1 MKSVYKVFS
10 FSTTIRNPQ
19 RNSVFLE
26 CLNKFNGLIFDSKN
40 SRLYF
45 EELVK
50 NGIYK
55 LSNIPSKI
63 NEKLINDDILSDL
76 EFEELLKLNPQISSE
91 EKINFRIRTQLKAL
105 ESQGFLIFSGDKNK
119 PIITMTNLAFELMS
133 RKSYITDIYSKI
145 MIGLHSHNPARKS
158 TLNKARVFLNAI
170 FVIGSLKKEWEKL
183 GNEAKGILKYEFK
196 SFVLGMKDCDYKK
209 CVQDILE
216 YRKNYGL
223 KENEKYIS
231 DYLFNKLGLK
241 KIKYDSLNDYAD
253 EVFRKFEMTG
263 LLIARGKF
271 KHIYYDFS
279 NFNSKK
285 IESLLNAYKNY
296 DFKEFSN
303 IEEYINFLDNIK
315 LPWLDNDEV
324 RKEVIKQKAKSLDIV
339 LKDSDFENLNILEE
353 SLNQKFYNKA
363 LQSAILQSDIKELL
377 EELKIL
383 ASLSNAKSKYDMPEP
398 LRLEYLLALI
408 LGKKY
413 GIAKLYSNLIYN
425 ENGIPLSYAPAG
437 KIDLEYNDFLF
448 EATMIKNRNQQ
459 LNSETTS
466 IARHMKESQDKRRE
480 YLRTILIAPYI
491 HWDVALFFKFCA
503 KEFESKIAPITIAKF
518 IELIEKS
525 PNFSDFQINFD
536 KFVNRL
542 LNEQTQNYIDS
553 INFNQIK

>member
-170 FVIGSLKKEWEKL
+170 FVIDSLKKEWEKL

-518 IELIEKS
+518 IELIEKY

-536 KFVNRL
+536 KFVNQL

-553 INFNQIK
+553 INFN

>member
-19 RNSVFLE
+19 RNFVFLE
-26 CLNKFNGLIFDSKN
+26 CLNKFNGLVFDSKN
-40 SRLYF
+40 SRSYF

-50 NGIYK
+50 SGIYK

-63 NEKLINDDILSDL
+63 NEKLINDDILNDA
-76 EFEELLKLNPQISSE
+76 EFEELLKSNPQISSE

-119 PIITMTNLAFELMS
+119 PIITMTNLAFELIN
-133 RKSYITDIYSKI
+133 RKSYVTDIYSKI
-145 MIGLHSHNPARKS
+145 MIGLHSSNPARKS
-158 TLNKARVFLNAI
+158 TLNKARVFLNTI
-170 FVIGSLKKEWEKL
+170 FVIDSLKKEWEKL

-196 SFVLGMKDCDYKK
+196 SFILGMKDCNYKK

-216 YRKNYGL
+216 YRKKYGL

-231 DYLFNKLGLK
+231 DYLFNELELK

-285 IESLLNAYKNY
+285 IESILKNYKDY

-303 IEEYINFLDNIK
+303 VDEYINFLDNIK
-315 LPWLDNDEV
+315 LPWLDSDEV
-324 RKEVIKQKAKSLDIV
+324 RIEVIKQKARSLNIDI
-339 LKDSDFENLNILEE
+339 KDSDFENLNILEE
-353 SLNQKFYNKA
+353 LLNQKFYNKA
-363 LQSAILQSDIKELL
+363 LQRAILQSNMEELL

-383 ASLSNAKSKYDMPEP
+383 ASLSNAKSKYDIPEP

-413 GIAKLYSNLIYN
+413 GITKLYSNLIYN

-437 KIDLEYNDFLF
+437 KIDLEYQDFLF

-466 IARHMKESQDKRRE
+466 IARHMKESQDKRKE
-480 YLRTILIAPYI
+480 SLRTMLIAPYI

-503 KEFESKIAPITIAKF
+503 KEFESKIAPITITKF

-525 PNFSDFQINFD
+525 PSFIDFQINFD
-536 KFVNRL
+536 RFVNL
-542 LNEQTQNYIDS
+542 LINEQTQNYIDS
-553 INFNQIK
+553 INFN

>member
-413 GIAKLYSNLIYN
+413 GITKLYSNLIYN

-542 LNEQTQNYIDS
+542 LNEKTQNYIDS
-553 INFNQIK
+553 INFN

>member
-170 FVIGSLKKEWEKL
+170 FVIDSLKKEWEKL

-553 INFNQIK
+553 INFN

>member
-63 NEKLINDDILSDL
+63 NEKLINDDVLSDL

-413 GIAKLYSNLIYN
+413 GITKLYSNLIYN

-503 KEFESKIAPITIAKF
+503 KEFESKIAPIKIAKF

-542 LNEQTQNYIDS
+542 LNEKTQNYIDS
-553 INFNQIK
+553 INFN

>member
-26 CLNKFNGLIFDSKN
+26 CLNKFNGLVFDSKN

-119 PIITMTNLAFELMS
+119 PIITMTNLAFELIG

-145 MIGLHSHNPARKS
+145 MIGLHSKNPSRKT

-170 FVIGSLKKEWEKL
+170 FVIDLLKKEWEKL

-209 CVQDILE
+209 CVKDILE

-241 KIKYDSLNDYAD
+241 KIKYESLNDYAD

-285 IESLLNAYKNY
+285 IESLLEAYKDY

-315 LPWLDNDEV
+315 LPWLDSDKV
-324 RKEVIKQKAKSLDIV
+324 RKEVIKQKAKSLDIT

-383 ASLSNAKSKYDMPEP
+383 ASLSNSKSKYDIPEP

-413 GIAKLYSNLIYN
+413 GITKLYSNLIYN

-466 IARHMKESQDKRRE
+466 IARHMKESQDKRQE
-480 YLRTILIAPYI
+480 YLRTMLIAPYI

-553 INFNQIK
+553 INFD

>member
-1 MKSVYKVFS
+1 M
-10 FSTTIRNPQ
+10 
-19 RNSVFLE
+19 
-26 CLNKFNGLIFDSKN
+26 
-40 SRLYF
+40 
-45 EELVK
+45 
-50 NGIYK
+50 
-55 LSNIPSKI
+55 
-63 NEKLINDDILSDL
+63 

-133 RKSYITDIYSKI
+133 RKST
-145 MIGLHSHNPARKS
+145 H
-158 TLNKARVFLNAI
+158 NKARVFLNAI
-170 FVIGSLKKEWEKL
+170 FVIDSLKKEWEKL

-285 IESLLNAYKNY
+285 IESLLN
-296 DFKEFSN
+296 
-303 IEEYINFLDNIK
+303 
-315 LPWLDNDEV
+315 
-324 RKEVIKQKAKSLDIV
+324 
-339 LKDSDFENLNILEE
+339 
-353 SLNQKFYNKA
+353 
-363 LQSAILQSDIKELL
+363 
-377 EELKIL
+377 
-383 ASLSNAKSKYDMPEP
+383 
-398 LRLEYLLALI
+398 
-408 LGKKY
+408 
-413 GIAKLYSNLIYN
+413 
-425 ENGIPLSYAPAG
+425 
-437 KIDLEYNDFLF
+437 
-448 EATMIKNRNQQ
+448 
-459 LNSETTS
+459 SETTS

-518 IELIEKS
+518 IELIEKY

-536 KFVNRL
+536 KFVNQL

-553 INFNQIK
+553 INFN

>member
-1 MKSVYKVFS
+1 M
-10 FSTTIRNPQ
+10 
-19 RNSVFLE
+19 
-26 CLNKFNGLIFDSKN
+26 
-40 SRLYF
+40 
-45 EELVK
+45 
-50 NGIYK
+50 
-55 LSNIPSKI
+55 
-63 NEKLINDDILSDL
+63 
-76 EFEELLKLNPQISSE
+76 
-91 EKINFRIRTQLKAL
+91 

-170 FVIGSLKKEWEKL
+170 FVIDSLKKEWEKL

-315 LPWLDNDEV
+315 LPWLDNNEV

-413 GIAKLYSNLIYN
+413 GIAKLYSNFIYN

-518 IELIEKS
+518 IELIEKY

-536 KFVNRL
+536 KFVNQL

-553 INFNQIK
+553 INFN

>member
-303 IEEYINFLDNIK
+303 IEEYINFLYNIK
-315 LPWLDNDEV
+315 LPWLDNDKV

-536 KFVNRL
+536 KFVNQL
-542 LNEQTQNYIDS
+542 LIFIYYL
-553 INFNQIK
+553 NFLF

>member
-19 RNSVFLE
+19 RNFVFLE
-26 CLNKFNGLIFDSKN
+26 CLNKFNGLVFDSKN
-40 SRLYF
+40 SRSYF

-50 NGIYK
+50 SGIYK

-63 NEKLINDDILSDL
+63 NEKLINDDILNDA
-76 EFEELLKLNPQISSE
+76 EFEELLKSNPQISSE

-119 PIITMTNLAFELMS
+119 PIITMTNLAFELIN
-133 RKSYITDIYSKI
+133 RKSYVTDIYSKI
-145 MIGLHSHNPARKS
+145 MIGLHSSNPARKS
-158 TLNKARVFLNAI
+158 TLNKARVFLNTI
-170 FVIGSLKKEWEKL
+170 FVIDSLKKEWEKL

-196 SFVLGMKDCDYKK
+196 SFILGMKDCNYKK

-216 YRKNYGL
+216 YRKKYGL

-231 DYLFNKLGLK
+231 DYLFNELELK

-285 IESLLNAYKNY
+285 IESILKNYKDY

-303 IEEYINFLDNIK
+303 VDEYINFLDNIK
-315 LPWLDNDEV
+315 LPWLDSDEV
-324 RKEVIKQKAKSLDIV
+324 RIEVIKQKARSLNIDI
-339 LKDSDFENLNILEE
+339 KDSDFENLNILEE
-353 SLNQKFYNKA
+353 LLNQKFYNKA
-363 LQSAILQSDIKELL
+363 LQRAILQSNMEELL

-383 ASLSNAKSKYDMPEP
+383 ASLSNAKSKYDIPEP

-413 GIAKLYSNLIYN
+413 GITKLYSNLIYN

-437 KIDLEYNDFLF
+437 KIDLEYQDFLF

-466 IARHMKESQDKRRE
+466 IARHMKESQDKRQE
-480 YLRTILIAPYI
+480 SLRTMLIAPYI

-503 KEFESKIAPITIAKF
+503 KEFESKIAPITITKF

-525 PNFSDFQINFD
+525 PSFIDFQINFD
-536 KFVNRL
+536 RFVNL
-542 LNEQTQNYIDS
+542 LINEQTQNYIDS
-553 INFNQIK
+553 INFN